1 MAGEDS
7 EIKSLFKKADPFQN
21 GEDLPFIYCGV
32 SMNLEF
38 KPAYSIAEPPVT
50 IQQAM
55 AAVVNAPTAALP
67 VRR

>member
-7 EIKSLFKKADPFQN
+7 EIKSLFKKADPFQS
-21 GEDLPFIYCGV
+21 GEDLPFVCYGV
-32 SMNLEF
+32 RMNLGF